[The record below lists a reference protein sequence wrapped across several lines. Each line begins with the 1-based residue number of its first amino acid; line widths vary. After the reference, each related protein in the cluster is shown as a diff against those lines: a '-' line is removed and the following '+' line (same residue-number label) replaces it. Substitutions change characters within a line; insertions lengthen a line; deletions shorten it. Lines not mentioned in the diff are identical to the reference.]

1 MGSLGWPLSETPA
14 ACCPRRMTAMARRFC
29 TALLLGLSAAAG
41 HAQAVPD
48 NAASVPAVRTQPF
61 AQVALYPER
70 EAPAAVV
77 PRNEARI
84 AAEVSGRV
92 RRWSADAGAM
102 VQRGALL
109 VELDDADFRL
119 ARDRV
124 IAAREASQA
133 RLALAQQQLQRAREL
148 VEQGFFS
155 REALN
160 ARQTE
165 VRLAETDLAASQAQ
179 LASAELAL
187 SRTRISAPFN
197 ASVKERLAQT
207 GEFVAAGTP
216 LYVLTQTDQAEV
228 SAQVA
233 LDDAAS
239 LRASDRLVFVG
250 TDRSVP
256 LKLLRVAATVT
267 APARTVEVRLAPLDP
282 GKTAVVGSAG
292 QLRWRDPRAH
302 VPAALLVRR
311 ERRLGLF
318 VVEAGKAKF
327 IVLPQAQEGRAAPV
341 EIGPR
346 TQLVVEGQAALR
358 DGQDVAPAR

>member
-1 MGSLGWPLSETPA
+1 
-14 ACCPRRMTAMARRFC
+14 MTQSAR
-29 TALLLGLSAAAG
+29 TALAFVLGLWAAAA
-41 HAQAVPD
+41 HPQPVPAG
-48 NAASVPAVRTQPF
+48 AASAPAVRTQTF

-77 PRNEARI
+77 PRNEARL

-92 RRWSADAGAM
+92 RRWSADTGAM
-102 VQRGALL
+102 VRRGALL

-119 ARDRV
+119 SRDRA

-187 SRTRISAPFN
+187 TRTRISAPFN
-197 ASVKERLAQT
+197 ASVKERLAQA
-207 GEFVAAGTP
+207 GEFVAAGAP

-233 LDDAAS
+233 LHDVAS

-250 TDRSVP
+250 SDRSLS
-256 LKLLRVAATVT
+256 LKLLRVASTVT
-267 APARTVEVRLAPLDP
+267 APARTVEVRLASLDSHQ
-282 GKTAVVGSAG
+282 TAVVGSAG

-302 VPAALLVRR
+302 VPAALLVQR

-327 IVLPQAQEGRAAPV
+327 LVLPQAQEGRAASVDLAPQA
-341 EIGPR
+341 
-346 TQLVVEGQAALR
+346 QLVVEGQAALR